1 LTDLLVGK
9 EVTKIFG
16 GVKALDGVDFVAR
29 EKEMLGLIGPNGAG
43 KTTLFNVI
51 NGFYPPEK
59 GEIVLDG
66 LDITGLRP
74 HRICNLGIAR
84 TYQIVQPFSS
94 MSALQ
99 NVQIGVLFGRA
110 RISNMG
116 QAKKKALDWLRF
128 VGLENQKSALAE
140 NLGLLSRKRL
150 EIARALSSEP
160 RVILLDE
167 VIAGLNPKETEEAL
181 GLIRGISRELGISVL
196 WVEHVM
202 KAVMALSDRLI
213 VLNYGKKIAEGTPR
227 DIATNGDVI
236 EAYLGKSYA

>member
-1 LTDLLVGK
+1 MTDLLVGK

>member
-1 LTDLLVGK
+1 MTDLLVGK

-116 QAKKKALDWLRF
+116 QAKKKAVDWLRF

-227 DIATNGDVI
+227 DIATNRDVI